1 MLEAA
6 RLRMAAAP
14 VNTHPTTYRSID
26 VDGLSIFYR
35 EAGSPGA
42 PTFLLLHGFPSS
54 SRMYEPLFIRLADAF
69 HLVAPDYPAFGH
81 SDAPVPA
88 AFDYT
93 FDHIARDHRPL
104 HGADAH
110 RSVQPLHAGLR
121 RGLSGS
127 AWRWRTPTGSQ
138 RWWSRTRWLTRT
150 AWGHFGKPAV
160 LSGLTAPATKPLS
173 GRTRPSMPP
182 VSGTW
187 GLAPTCPCTTRTSG
201 PTSSRS

>member
-1 MLEAA
+1 MARVALRWEQRTLSRSVRRSCRRSVVVVEVQIPTTSDLAMANSKARDKLMAIA
-6 RLRMAAAP
+6 RLHLRP
-14 VNTHPTTYRSID
+14 HRS
-26 VDGLSIFYR
+26 
-35 EAGSPGA
+35 
-42 PTFLLLHGFPSS
+42 
-54 SRMYEPLFIRLADAF
+54 
-69 HLVAPDYPAFGH
+69 
-81 SDAPVPA
+81 
-88 AFDYT
+88 
-93 FDHIARDHRPL
+93 DHRPL

-110 RSVQPLHAGLR
+110 RSVQPFHAGLR

-182 VSGTW
+182 VTGTW